1 MYESDITKF
10 MRELMH
16 ADPSL
21 AVEQK
26 QNRATWWDKT
36 QDSQTTA
43 DHAQSEA
50 PKAPYAYFPLPQ
62 AVPTKLVGNEAE
74 DGKNQG

>member
-10 MRELMH
+10 MRALMQ

-21 AVEQK
+21 AEIQK

-36 QDSQTTA
+36 QDSDA
-43 DHAQSEA
+43 AAEHAQSEA
-50 PKAPYAYFPLPQ
+50 PKQPYAYFPLPQ
-62 AVPTKLVGNEAE
+62 QAKVAAVSVDAADAAK
-74 DGKNQG
+74 QG